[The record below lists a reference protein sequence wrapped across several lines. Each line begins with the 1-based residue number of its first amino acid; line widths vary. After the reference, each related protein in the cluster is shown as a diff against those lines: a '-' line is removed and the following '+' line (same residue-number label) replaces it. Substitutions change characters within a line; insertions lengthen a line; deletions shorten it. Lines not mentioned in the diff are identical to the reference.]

1 MRSFLGGLSLKKK
14 TIFCIFSIS
23 TACHGTADDNSGNCH
38 LYQSLNKNTPVT
50 ATPDYQNVQTLF
62 AESDYQNVQ
71 TLEGGLPGASVHILG
86 SQTESAYEPL
96 KGPERQNLYEPLN
109 ERSN

>member
-1 MRSFLGGLSLKKK
+1 M
-14 TIFCIFSIS
+14 
-23 TACHGTADDNSGNCH
+23 
-38 LYQSLNKNTPVT
+38 
-50 ATPDYQNVQTLF
+50 QTLF